1 VLAVAYLA
9 IVWTLS
15 ALIRLL
21 EARLAL
27 PESFR

>member
-1 VLAVAYLA
+1 MLAVIYLA

-21 EARLAL
+21 ENKLAL
-27 PESFR
+27 PETPR